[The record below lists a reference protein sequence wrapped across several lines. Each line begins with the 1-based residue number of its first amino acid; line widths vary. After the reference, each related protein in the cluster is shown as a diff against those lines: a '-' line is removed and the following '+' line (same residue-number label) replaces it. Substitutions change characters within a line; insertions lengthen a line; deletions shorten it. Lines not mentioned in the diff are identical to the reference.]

1 MIKKI
6 LNGKKMKISQ
16 NILVTYLIFL
26 YMLIPSI
33 GIYFIFNFIILRK
46 ASLIFLLI
54 PLIYFSIYELLQ
66 KILYKKI
73 KIDKNVIISFFVLV
87 LIVRIPFSYIFLP
100 ISLILLLRDLKVK
113 DSIFVAMELVKNN
126 IFRILFTYFAHI
138 FILSIVFSAYFIIKI
153 NFFENIILT
162 NNEVYKYILKNSMV
176 LSYFSPLI
184 FSISSFL
191 LYKNL
196 EQNDIIRGGIN
207 G

>member
-66 KILYKKI
+66 KILYKKN
-73 KIDKNVIISFFVLV
+73 KN
-87 LIVRIPFSYIFLP
+87 
-100 ISLILLLRDLKVK
+100 
-113 DSIFVAMELVKNN
+113 
-126 IFRILFTYFAHI
+126 
-138 FILSIVFSAYFIIKI
+138 
-153 NFFENIILT
+153 
-162 NNEVYKYILKNSMV
+162 
-176 LSYFSPLI
+176 
-184 FSISSFL
+184 
-191 LYKNL
+191 
-196 EQNDIIRGGIN
+196 
-207 G
+207 

>member
-46 ASLIFLLI
+46 ANLIFLLV

-73 KIDKNVIISFFVLV
+73 KINKNVIISFFVLV

-100 ISLILLLRDLKVK
+100 ISLILLLRELKIK
-113 DSIFVAMELVKNN
+113 DSIFVAMELIKNN

-153 NFFENIILT
+153 NFF
-162 NNEVYKYILKNSMV
+162 
-176 LSYFSPLI
+176 
-184 FSISSFL
+184 
-191 LYKNL
+191 
-196 EQNDIIRGGIN
+196 
-207 G
+207 

>member
-126 IFRILFTYFAHI
+126 IFRILFTYFVHI
-138 FILSIVFSAYFIIKI
+138 FILSIVFSAYFVIKI

-184 FSISSFL
+184 FAISSFL